1 MASYEN
7 YTKTSDNYDATR
19 VAVGTEIILGCLMH
33 ASVRPEQSALLDAGC
48 GTGNYSREL
57 LRFVRHISAVDIS
70 AAMIKQAR
78 RKFKSQE
85 AAGRVSF
92 CQASIEALPYDGS
105 TFDGVVVNQVLHHLN
120 DESQA
125 GYPAHSRAIREF
137 ARVLKPG
144 GVLVLHTSSQRQL
157 AQGMWY
163 YKLIPEAAKRL
174 QRRYAPVEDL
184 KRELEKG
191 GFDCR
196 GSFVPL
202 ESVLQGRAYFE
213 CCGPLSQSWRD
224 GDSVW
229 ALASKQ
235 ELDEVIAFLR
245 TLGKEGE
252 LDAYFASADG
262 GRLET
267 GQVTFLYAVR
277 R

>member
-1 MASYEN
+1 
-7 YTKTSDNYDATR
+7 
-19 VAVGTEIILGCLMH
+19 
-33 ASVRPEQSALLDAGC
+33 
-48 GTGNYSREL
+48 
-57 LRFVRHISAVDIS
+57 
-70 AAMIKQAR
+70 
-78 RKFKSQE
+78 
-85 AAGRVSF
+85 
-92 CQASIEALPYDGS
+92 
-105 TFDGVVVNQVLHHLN
+105 
-120 DESQA
+120 
-125 GYPAHSRAIREF
+125 
-137 ARVLKPG
+137 
-144 GVLVLHTSSQRQL
+144 
-157 AQGMWY
+157 MWY

-202 ESVLQGRAYFE
+202 ESVLQGRAYFA